1 MDCEASASDCE
12 RDTMICMSGGGY
24 RLRTWLR
31 GRLPVAL
38 ARLVPKGRRDC
49 GAHEW
54 YRANEGTWR
63 CYHCEPGISA
73 VSPWTREEQLQHTLG
88 GINSTLRMLALKGGP
103 RGGQELGELRR
114 LIGEALAA
122 LPEEEH
128 RLERLAAA
136 PDAELPGLVRAF
148 QAG

>member
-1 MDCEASASDCE
+1 VDCEASASDCE
-12 RDTMICMSGGGY
+12 RDTMIRMSGGRY

-54 YRANEGTWR
+54 YRADNETWR
-63 CYHCEPGISA
+63 CYHCQAGVSKT
-73 VSPWTREEQLQHTLG
+73 SPWTREEQLQHTLG
-88 GINSTLRMLALKGGP
+88 GINSTLRMLALRSEPQGE
-103 RGGQELGELRR
+103 QDLVELRR
-114 LIGEALAA
+114 LIKEALAA

-128 RLERLAAA
+128 RLERLASARAA
-136 PDAELPGLVRAF
+136 DLPAVA
-148 QAG
+148 QAMQVG